1 MTTRELKQLLDKSRV
16 LQGRYVLLC
25 DEIER
30 FRAVLFAAK
39 PMSYNNTGGKSEHN
53 DNSTELAYARLA
65 DYDIERNKLLHTW
78 LDARDRT
85 LSIISKLDTE
95 AEKEIFK
102 RRYINGE
109 KWEQIADNMNY
120 SRQHINRIHG
130 NALQKMCLNVTLF
143 L

>member
-30 FRAVLFAAK
+30 FRSVLCAAK
-39 PMSYNNTGGKSEHN
+39 PMSYNSTGGKSEHN
-53 DNSTELAYARLA
+53 GNSTELAYTRLA

-78 LDARDRT
+78 LEARDRT
-85 LSIISKLDTE
+85 LSIISKLDTD